1 MNKTNKRV
9 NAFFLS
15 ILLINLGAPVL
26 LSFLASGGVKM
37 GTMMSLVLTQLLILV
52 PSLVFLLIF
61 RCDISE
67 WIPFKKLKAGTVLLI
82 ILFTFLIMPF
92 ISLINVISQLFTE
105 NEVIGISEGFVG
117 ISPVIVIVMVGF
129 IGPFCEEFTF
139 RGLIFGGLKRSG
151 YVFAAAVISAIFFG
165 LMHLNLNQMCYAL
178 VMGVLFSMLVE
189 ASGSIWA
196 SIIAHAVINTW
207 NIAQLYIVENVYSK
221 LGMDVFDM
229 VEDTFDTDMKL
240 GMIGVLA
247 AVSAVTM
254 LLAAGAFIGIYEHEG
269 RKEQVTAMFCRPEVS
284 VDDDEKGSTP
294 LVTFCGYVAMLIC
307 LFVIFFLD
315 KAVAYYNTVMGK

>member
-92 ISLINVISQLFTE
+92 ISLINVISQLFTV

-178 VMGVLFSMLVE
+178 VMGVMFSMLVE

-207 NIAQLYIVENVYSK
+207 NIAQ
-221 LGMDVFDM
+221 
-229 VEDTFDTDMKL
+229 
-240 GMIGVLA
+240 
-247 AVSAVTM
+247 
-254 LLAAGAFIGIYEHEG
+254 
-269 RKEQVTAMFCRPEVS
+269 
-284 VDDDEKGSTP
+284 
-294 LVTFCGYVAMLIC
+294 
-307 LFVIFFLD
+307 
-315 KAVAYYNTVMGK
+315 